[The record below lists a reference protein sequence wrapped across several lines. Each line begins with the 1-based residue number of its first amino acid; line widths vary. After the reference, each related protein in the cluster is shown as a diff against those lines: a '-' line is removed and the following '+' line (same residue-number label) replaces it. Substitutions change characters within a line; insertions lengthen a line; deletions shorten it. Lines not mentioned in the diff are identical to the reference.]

1 MRKIIYVLLTCL
13 IFVGVIYGAFQ
24 LFFAY
29 RTLQE
34 DYPYRTTPPS
44 DAPWFVAEI
53 INVTEHGI
61 KAQVIEPAGSEQNVL
76 RTIGASISEN
86 TVIKDK
92 DGNLIDT
99 TALAVGQ
106 KVLICVVSG
115 VIYENC
121 VSTDT
126 HQHTA
131 YIGCYEIQVMD

>member
-61 KAQVIEPAGSEQNVL
+61 KAQVIEPVSSESNVVK
-76 RTIGASISEN
+76 TIGASISEN
-86 TVIKDK
+86 TIIKDK
-92 DGNLIDT
+92 DGNRIDIASLT
-99 TALAVGQ
+99 VGQ
-106 KVLICVVSG
+106 KVLVCVVSG
-115 VIYENC
+115 VYYENC

-126 HQHTA
+126 IQHTA
-131 YIGCYEIQVMD
+131 YIGCYEIQVMN